1 MLAQPGRDT
10 DAVLAGR
17 WGTTAKTVNLKRNAL
32 GIAAYGH
39 VQWTPDMLAALGRD
53 SDAAIADR
61 FGLSKSSVVA
71 KRQSLGQAATGSV
84 GRTPFD

>member
-39 VQWTPDMLAALGRD
+39 VQWTPDMLAAWAGTAMPP
-53 SDAAIADR
+53 SPTASA
-61 FGLSKSSVVA
+61 
-71 KRQSLGQAATGSV
+71 
-84 GRTPFD
+84 